1 MESRSVR
8 HDWVTEPKGNK
19 LFVPGEISRC
29 AIKTTS
35 DYKSIVIKF
44 RGKANSTLFS
54 NTTTHSELRKEALSP
69 GVTKELGQKVTY
81 EWL

>member
-1 MESRSVR
+1 M
-8 HDWVTEPKGNK
+8 TELKGNK

-29 AIKTTS
+29 ALKTAS
-35 DYKSIVIKF
+35 DYKSIVMSF
-44 RGKANSTLFS
+44 RGKANNILYS
-54 NTTTHSELRKEALSP
+54 NTTTHSELRKEAISP